1 MAASLQES
9 RSELAAS
16 RARIVAAAD
25 QARRRIERDLHDGIQ
40 QRLVSLAL
48 KLRITETMTPR
59 PSEEIQTELRLL
71 GDGLGA
77 VLDDLREIARGIHP
91 AILAEGGLGPAL
103 KTLARRAQIPVK
115 VEVRA
120 ETRLPAPIEVAAY
133 YVASEAL
140 TNAVRHAQAS
150 VVRVTLEE
158 RDDAFQLSIR
168 DDGVGGADPT
178 KGSGLIG
185 LHDRVEALGGSIDLS
200 SAVGEGTL
208 IVIEFPLGPGPTM
221 PATVLDESVT

>member
-1 MAASLQES
+1 
-9 RSELAAS
+9 
-16 RARIVAAAD
+16 
-25 QARRRIERDLHDGIQ
+25 
-40 QRLVSLAL
+40 
-48 KLRITETMTPR
+48 
-59 PSEEIQTELRLL
+59 
-71 GDGLGA
+71 
-77 VLDDLREIARGIHP
+77 
-91 AILAEGGLGPAL
+91 
-103 KTLARRAQIPVK
+103 
-115 VEVRA
+115 
-120 ETRLPAPIEVAAY
+120 LPAPIEVAAY

-168 DDGVGGADPT
+168 DDGVGGADPA

-200 SAVGEGTL
+200 SAVGEGTR